1 MTLSEYELV
10 WVITILKELG
20 RDSAQSVEY
29 STMMAMVKGATI
41 FCSELSISFYD
52 KTTKLRPVA
61 MDIRVGGRC
70 TRSSAPLARKK
81 TFAQHFVDER
91 KASIST
97 SSTGVNTLHFAQMAA
112 SSSAP
117 LRWLPSGAAFLLV
130 HPRAQTFAIGV
141 SWALPNRGER
151 NSMYVHILGSG
162 EPCGTLSCPRGL
174 VRRRVCLPLS
184 SSLV

>member
-1 MTLSEYELV
+1 
-10 WVITILKELG
+10 
-20 RDSAQSVEY
+20 
-29 STMMAMVKGATI
+29 MMAMVKGATI

-61 MDIRVGGRC
+61 MDIRVGVR
-70 TRSSAPLARKK
+70 RSLHPFK

-117 LRWLPSGAAFLLV
+117 LRWHPSGAAFLLV

-151 NSMYVHILGSG
+151 NSMYVCTYIGFRRAVRHVIVPARSRPT
-162 EPCGTLSCPRGL
+162 ESLSAPFQLTRLAASECVPRG
-174 VRRRVCLPLS
+174 S
-184 SSLV
+184 

>member
-1 MTLSEYELV
+1 MGHHD
-10 WVITILKELG
+10 LKELG

-29 STMMAMVKGATI
+29 STMMAMVKGATF

-61 MDIRVGGRC
+61 MDIRVGVR
-70 TRSSAPLARKK
+70 RSLHPFK